1 MNVILYAR
9 VSTDEQV
16 RSGHS
21 IDAQANK
28 LRSWAELF
36 GHTVVA
42 AITDAGESAKT
53 LKRNGIQKA
62 LALLSSGKAEGI
74 VVSKLDRLTRNIADW
89 QSLIDGYFGDRGGK
103 ELFSLGDAIDT
114 TTAGGRLVLNV
125 LLSVAQWE
133 REAIGERTRAALQ
146 HKLSNNQRAGEI
158 AYGWSLMDDGNTLA
172 PNESEQAVISLILQL
187 RSEGVS
193 LRKIAD
199 ELNERSIPT
208 KKRRGIWTHNSI
220 RSILSRV
227 NEFERR
233 KGLENG

>member
-1 MNVILYAR
+1 MILYAR

-21 IDAQANK
+21 IDAQAAK

-42 AITDAGESAKT
+42 AITDAGESAKS
-53 LKRNGIQKA
+53 LKRSGIQQA
-62 LALLSSGKAEGI
+62 LSMLTSGEADGI
-74 VVSKLDRLTRNIADW
+74 VVAKLDRLTRNIADW
-89 QSLIDGYFGDRGGK
+89 QSLIDGYFGDRAGK

-146 HKLSNNQRAGEI
+146 HKLSNNRRAGEVR
-158 AYGWSLMDDGNTLA
+158 YGWDLLDDGETLI
-172 PNESEQAVISLILQL
+172 PNEAEQAVIDLAL
-187 RSEGVS
+187 RLRESGMS
-193 LRKIAD
+193 YRKIAD
-199 ELNERSIPT
+199 ELTARGILT
-208 KKRRGIWTHNSI
+208 KKGNTSWSHNTVTSMI
-220 RSILSRV
+220 KKAQEAQAREEIAA
-227 NEFERR
+227 
-233 KGLENG
+233 